1 MKSEKLKRGDKI
13 CVIAPSRSLGI
24 ISPQIINLATER
36 LNEIGLEVCFSK
48 NAYQRDEFNSSSV
61 SSRLEDLHAAF
72 SDTTIKGILT
82 AIGGYNSNQLLN
94 KIDYALIKSNPKVFC
109 GYSDITAVA
118 NAILSKTGLITYS
131 GPHFSTF
138 GMQEGIEYTIDYF
151 KKCLM
156 NEDDFSVT
164 PSPSWSDD
172 EWYIN
177 QQDRHFNKNNG
188 YLVIN
193 QGAAKGV
200 IIGGNLCTFNLLQG
214 TEYLPDIK
222 NTVLFIEEDNLLGE
236 NSLMEF
242 DRNLQSVIDLKEFKN
257 IKAIVIGRFQKGSK
271 ITELQISKLI
281 RSKPELD
288 SIVVVYNADFGH
300 TTPQITFPIGGEVE
314 IRADEM
320 GCEII
325 ISNH

>member
-13 CVIAPSRSLGI
+13 CVIAPSRSLDI

-36 LNEIGLEVCFSK
+36 LNEMGLEVCFSK
-48 NAYQRDEFNSSSV
+48 NAYERDEFNSSSV
-61 SSRLEDLHAAF
+61 SSRLEDLHTAF
-72 SDTTIKGILT
+72 ADKTIKGIFT

-109 GYSDITAVA
+109 GFSDITALA
-118 NAILSKTGLITYS
+118 NAIFSKTGLITYS
-131 GPHFSTF
+131 GPHFSTL
-138 GMQEGIEYTIDYF
+138 GMQEGIEYTLDYL

-156 NEDDFSVT
+156 NEDEFSVT
-164 PSPSWSDD
+164 PSPFWSDD

-177 QQDRHFNKNNG
+177 QQDRYFNKNKG
-188 YLVIN
+188 HQVIN
-193 QGAAKGV
+193 PGAAKG
-200 IIGGNLCTFNLLQG
+200 IIVGGNLCTFNLLQG
-214 TEYLPDIK
+214 TEYLPDIR

-242 DRNLQSVIDLKEFKN
+242 DRNLQSVIDLNGFEN
-257 IKAIVIGRFQKGSK
+257 IQGIVIGRFQKGSK

-281 RSKPELD
+281 RSKSELD

-300 TTPQITFPIGGEVE
+300 TTPHITFPIGGEVE
-314 IRADEM
+314 IRADEI